1 MKIATT
7 AENTG
12 ELLGHMYRNVKM
24 GNESLCDVLPK
35 IKDKFLVTNVTS
47 QMERYSDY
55 AARTAAEL
63 GKRAIQPQELSA
75 MKKAMAKSGI
85 AMNTL
90 FDASDRHI
98 AEMIE
103 KGTRMGVE
111 DLERQMVRLNEA
123 GCDNEV
129 TSLCKEII
137 AYERREA
144 DKMKD
149 YE

>member
-1 MKIATT
+1 MRISHTT
-7 AENTG
+7 ENTN
-12 ELLGHMYRNVKM
+12 ELLGHMYRNVQM

-35 IKDKFLVTNVTS
+35 IKDKFLVTSVTA
-47 QMERYSDY
+47 QMEQYSAY

-63 GKRAIQPQELSA
+63 RRRSVQPQELSA

-90 FDASDRHI
+90 FDSSDRHI

-103 KGTRMGVE
+103 KGTRMGVD
-111 DLERQMVRLNEA
+111 DLEGQMVRLSKE
-123 GCDNEV
+123 GCDSEV
-129 TSLCKEII
+129 TGLCREIV
-137 AYERREA
+137 AFERREA

-149 YE
+149 FE